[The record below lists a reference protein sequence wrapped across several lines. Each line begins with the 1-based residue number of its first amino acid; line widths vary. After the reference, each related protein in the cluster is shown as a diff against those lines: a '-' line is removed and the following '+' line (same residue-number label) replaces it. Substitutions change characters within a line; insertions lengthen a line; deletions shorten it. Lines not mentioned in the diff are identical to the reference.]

1 MKAIAE
7 VTPEMRADINN
18 LLAAVSLFNSK
29 YGIRQV
35 GITVAPGLTEF
46 TIFGEDLFT
55 EDGKRRGFISRKCY
69 LDGSM
74 RDMFVEAM

>member
-29 YGIRQV
+29 YGTGQI
-35 GITVAPGLTEF
+35 GITVGAGLTEF
-46 TIFGEDLFT
+46 CMYGNHLFT
-55 EDGKRRGFISRKCY
+55 EDGKRAGFFTRKFY

-74 RDMFVEAM
+74 KEQYVDCM